1 MNTYSFM
8 SISYN
13 LHLSQNNSLQ
23 KGERPKLDCSM
34 QEGRIAMLPFV
45 RNPNKNKKTQERKFS
60 SSSFLFLWS
69 NIIFSLSLSLSFWHR
84 FLPPLLLFFLA
95 KQTLTSSLLSLSL
108 SLKLGGGGGKQSLLP
123 SPHLAIHLG
132 RAVRRAERGGALLTP
147 PSPRAAP
154 SEHGGD
160 EEPGGWGGEE
170 EGIIPPA
177 DSFFLARVELER
189 YIGSSLVPPRHWRW
203 MDGRFAWLG
212 LGIRSDMA
220 SFLSQIDPSS

>member
-1 MNTYSFM
+1 M

-69 NIIFSLSLSLSFWHR
+69 NIIFSLSLFFFWHR
-84 FLPPLLLFFLA
+84 FPPPLLLFFLA
-95 KQTLTSSLLSLSL
+95 KQTLTSSLLSL

-132 RAVRRAERGGALLTP
+132 RAVRRAERGGALLSP

-160 EEPGGWGGEE
+160 EEPGGVGGR
-170 EGIIPPA
+170 GGGHH
-177 DSFFLARVELER
+177 ST
-189 YIGSSLVPPRHWRW
+189 G
-203 MDGRFAWLG
+203 
-212 LGIRSDMA
+212 
-220 SFLSQIDPSS
+220 

>member
-69 NIIFSLSLSLSFWHR
+69 NIIFSLSLSFWHR

-108 SLKLGGGGGKQSLLP
+108 SLSSSAEAEASKAFSPRLTSQSTLGGPSGELSAAAPSLLLPPHVRPRRSTAATKNQGGGG
-123 SPHLAIHLG
+123 A
-132 RAVRRAERGGALLTP
+132 RRRASFHRLIHSSWLESNWRGISALLSYRRATGDGWMGAL
-147 PSPRAAP
+147 
-154 SEHGGD
+154 HG
-160 EEPGGWGGEE
+160 
-170 EGIIPPA
+170 
-177 DSFFLARVELER
+177 
-189 YIGSSLVPPRHWRW
+189 
-203 MDGRFAWLG
+203 
-212 LGIRSDMA
+212 SD
-220 SFLSQIDPSS
+220 

>member
-1 MNTYSFM
+1 MEQ
-8 SISYN
+8 YN
-13 LHLSQNNSLQ
+13 
-23 KGERPKLDCSM
+23 
-34 QEGRIAMLPFV
+34 F
-45 RNPNKNKKTQERKFS
+45 
-60 SSSFLFLWS
+60 
-69 NIIFSLSLSLSFWHR
+69 LSLSLSFWHR